1 LCILECPL
9 SSLVYLLLLWYPFG
23 LLNTIGVSRKGF
35 SLLHCSKIYATFVRP
50 KFECGLAISR
60 LTVTDMKYI
69 ENLQDHCI
77 CLLVGSHCTSS
88 TTIIKYITTLSFIRH
103 RIDVL
108 VTRYCLH
115 AYCLPNSCLLPLL
128 SSTLPVSRIKTH
140 LETNSLFR
148 ALSSPPPSFD
158 TRLKTFFR

>member
-1 LCILECPL
+1 MP
-9 SSLVYLLLLWYPFG
+9 SLVYLMLLWYLFG
-23 LLNTIGVSRKGF
+23 LLNMIGVSRKGF
-35 SLLHCSKIYATFVRP
+35 SLLHCSNIYATFVRP
-50 KFECGLAISR
+50 KFECDLTISR
-60 LTVTDMKYI
+60 LTVADMKYI

-77 CLLVGSHCTSS
+77 CLLVGSHRTSS
-88 TTIIKYITTLSFIRH
+88 TTTIKYITTLPFIRH

-108 VTRYCLH
+108 VTCYCLH

-128 SSTLPVSRIKTH
+128 SSTLPVPRIKTH

-148 ALSSPPPSFD
+148 ALSSPPPPFN